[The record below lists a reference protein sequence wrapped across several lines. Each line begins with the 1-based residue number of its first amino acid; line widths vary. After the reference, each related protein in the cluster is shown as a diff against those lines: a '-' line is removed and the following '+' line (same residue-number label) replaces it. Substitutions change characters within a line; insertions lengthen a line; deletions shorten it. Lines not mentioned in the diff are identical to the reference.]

1 MPVGVVL
8 VSPYNTPRK
17 GEEVVQSS
25 MELQRQ
31 ETKSQSQIPARQVR
45 VLPAIRKEASDSYKN
60 KILCPIRR
68 DS

>member
-25 MELQRQ
+25 MELQWQ
-31 ETKSQSQIPARQVR
+31 ETKSQSQIPTRQVR
-45 VLPAIRKEASDSYKN
+45 VLPAIRKEGSDRYKN

>member
-31 ETKSQSQIPARQVR
+31 ETKSQ
-45 VLPAIRKEASDSYKN
+45 N
-60 KILCPIRR
+60 
-68 DS
+68 

>member
-1 MPVGVVL
+1 MRVGAVL
-8 VSPYNTPRK
+8 VSLYNTQRK

-31 ETKSQSQIPARQVR
+31 ETKSQSQIPTRQVR
-45 VLPAIRKEASDSYKN
+45 ILPDVRKEGSDRYKN

>member
-45 VLPAIRKEASDSYKN
+45 VLPVIRKEGSDRYKN